1 MRILLIYATNP
12 KWIKRLQGQE
22 NTTANM
28 LTKNGF
34 KINTRQQIQANI
46 LYIVELN

>member
-12 KWIKRLQGQE
+12 KWIKCLQGQE

-28 LTKNGF
+28 LTKNEF
-34 KINTRQQIQANI
+34 KINTR
-46 LYIVELN
+46 